1 MIINITIY
9 DEDGYLTT
17 IDTKQFVFL
26 IKVHQYIYIQTYIH
40 LITGDY

>member
-26 IKVHQYIYIQTYIH
+26 IKVHQYIYTNVH
-40 LITGDY
+40 SSDYR